1 MTFHD
6 SKTLEIRRAYYA
18 CVSFADQQI
27 GRVGLMLRT
36 SSSPPC
42 QGATRSWRAW
52 SSREHGGHV
61 CRRPWPPGGHNCRD
75 KAEQRT
81 PSISLESMQSGTN
94 KPILRLHIVP
104 PSCLECRELL
114 LRWWSQDIRLAIIH
128 LRLVKTIFY
137 QGHWQNG
144 RVCGHHAHT
153 GGGRRIPSGG
163 QMSRVFQERVL
174 VQVVKVLFIF
184 YVC

>member
-61 CRRPWPPGGHNCRD
+61 CRRSWSPGGHNCRD
-75 KAEQRT
+75 KDKVEQIT
-81 PSISLESMQSGTN
+81 PSISLESTQSGTS

-114 LRWWSQDIRLAIIH
+114 LRWWSQDINSQPSRICKKTFSTKVTDKMVEFVDIMPT
-128 LRLVKTIFY
+128 LVEAAGFPPVDKCPEY
-137 QGHWQNG
+137 
-144 RVCGHHAHT
+144 
-153 GGGRRIPSGG
+153 
-163 QMSRVFQERVL
+163 SRNVSWCRS
-174 VQVVKVLFIF
+174 
-184 YVC
+184 

>member
-61 CRRPWPPGGHNCRD
+61 CRRSWSPGGHNFWD
-75 KAEQRT
+75 KVEQRT
-81 PSISLESMQSGTN
+81 PNISLESMQSGTN

-114 LRWWSQDIRLAIIH
+114 LRWWSQDINSQPSRICKKTFSTKVTDKMVEFVDIMPT
-128 LRLVKTIFY
+128 LVEAAGFPPVDKCPEY
-137 QGHWQNG
+137 
-144 RVCGHHAHT
+144 
-153 GGGRRIPSGG
+153 
-163 QMSRVFQERVL
+163 SRNVSWCRS
-174 VQVVKVLFIF
+174 
-184 YVC
+184 

>member
-27 GRVGLMLRT
+27 GRVGLMLTT
-36 SSSPPC
+36 SSSLSC

-114 LRWWSQDIRLAIIH
+114 LRWWSQDINSQPSRICKKPFSTKVTDKMVEFVDIMPT
-128 LRLVKTIFY
+128 LVEAAGFPPVDKCPEY
-137 QGHWQNG
+137 
-144 RVCGHHAHT
+144 
-153 GGGRRIPSGG
+153 
-163 QMSRVFQERVL
+163 SRNVSWCRS
-174 VQVVKVLFIF
+174 
-184 YVC
+184 

>member
-27 GRVGLMLRT
+27 GRVGLMLTT
-36 SSSPPC
+36 SSSLPC

-114 LRWWSQDIRLAIIH
+114 LRWWSQDINSQPSRICKKTFSTKVTDKMVEFVDIMPT
-128 LRLVKTIFY
+128 LVEAAGFPPVDKCPEY
-137 QGHWQNG
+137 
-144 RVCGHHAHT
+144 
-153 GGGRRIPSGG
+153 
-163 QMSRVFQERVL
+163 SRNVSWCRS
-174 VQVVKVLFIF
+174 
-184 YVC
+184 